1 LNYECEGA
9 MRLTIPA
16 MRIAVA
22 KSLKN
27 DHGWSEG
34 RIAKALGIVQPAVSK
49 YMTGNYAPELD
60 AIVKEALSR
69 GLQRPIVEAILK
81 NAGIER
87 INGLIDKASSDKR
100 LISLAV
106 RK

>member
-69 GLQRPIVEAILK
+69 GLQEL
-81 NAGIER
+81 ER